1 MVVSISIHSGDQQCP
16 KLIFKEKREFK
27 NICTFRGWTL
37 VKCNL
42 FDCQLGRVKLFSN
55 IHMKHFYTTELGKYA
70 GKKIFTSEPH
80 MSALFH
86 VMRQL
91 MWKNIQ

>member
-1 MVVSISIHSGDQQCP
+1 
-16 KLIFKEKREFK
+16 
-27 NICTFRGWTL
+27 
-37 VKCNL
+37 
-42 FDCQLGRVKLFSN
+42 
-55 IHMKHFYTTELGKYA
+55 MKHFYTTELGKYA

-91 MWKNIQ
+91 MWKNIQWNEQNWSYYSNYSEYYGSKNRAEAPLATGKAHENNNEDY